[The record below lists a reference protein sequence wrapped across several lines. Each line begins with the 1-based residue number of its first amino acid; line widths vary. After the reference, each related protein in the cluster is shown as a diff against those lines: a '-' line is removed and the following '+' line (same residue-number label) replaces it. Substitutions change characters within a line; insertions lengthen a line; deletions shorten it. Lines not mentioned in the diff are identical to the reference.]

1 MADHLMPAYVA
12 FLRAINVGGHAVVK
26 MDRLQ
31 RAFCEAGCEDVKTV
45 IQSGNVVFRAPGNT
59 PAGLFQRIQENLRLL
74 TGQKVAV
81 MFRKGSEIAEM
92 VRLRPFEGLRQ
103 ETDSKWY
110 VTFLHSR
117 PTVSLRLPFISE
129 REALEVFRISDREAF
144 VVSWRIPGKAMYGF
158 PNKIIEKELGVF
170 ATTRN
175 WSTVMKIAEIML
187 GGAEAASSKGPNALK
202 RRVDACRTE

>member
-1 MADHLMPAYVA
+1 MPAYVA
-12 FLRAINVGGHAVVK
+12 FLRAINVAGHAVVK

-31 RAFCEAGCEDVKTV
+31 RAFCEAGCEDAKTV
-45 IQSGNVVFRAPGNT
+45 IQSGNVIFRAPGNT
-59 PAGLFQRIQENLRLL
+59 PAGLFQRIQENLGHLV
-74 TGQKVAV
+74 GQEVAV

-92 VRLRPFEGLRQ
+92 VRLRPFEGVRQ

-129 REALEVFRISDREAF
+129 KEAVEVFRVTGLEAF
-144 VVSWRIPGKAMYGF
+144 AVSRRIPGKAMYGF
-158 PNKIIEKELGVF
+158 PNKIIEKELGVQ

-175 WSTVMKIAEIML
+175 WSTVMRIADL
-187 GGAEAASSKGPNALK
+187 LDGGAGSANSKGGMVW
-202 RRVDACRTE
+202 R